1 MASLVITII
10 VLALLVIPV
19 YLLWHFTRVIPS
31 GRDTGIIIGILLIFT
46 LIFSGAL
53 SLLTRA
59 KRHEILA
66 SAAAYVDFFMNTP
79 PRINS

>member
-1 MASLVITII
+1 M
-10 VLALLVIPV
+10 VLALLILPV
-19 YLLWHFTRVIPS
+19 YLLWHLTRAIQS
-31 GRDTGIIIGILLIFT
+31 GTAIAIVVVVLLVFT

-66 SAAAYVDFFMNTP
+66 SAAAYVVF
-79 PRINS
+79 